1 MSVSTNDYL
10 VLIFYLCDFFTLTR
24 FDMLR
29 GAPDAHAI
37 AEGLISRNTVGK
49 LSWTVALGGLA
60 ILLIGLARGVLRP
73 CGGLAF
79 NPEMPSSTCR

>member
-1 MSVSTNDYL
+1 MSISTNNYL
-10 VLIFYLCDFFTLTR
+10 VFILYLNDFFTLAR
-24 FDMLR
+24 LDILR
-29 GAPDAHAI
+29 GVPDAHAI
-37 AEGLISRNTVGK
+37 TEGLISRNTVGK
-49 LSWTVALGGLA
+49 PSWTVALGGLA